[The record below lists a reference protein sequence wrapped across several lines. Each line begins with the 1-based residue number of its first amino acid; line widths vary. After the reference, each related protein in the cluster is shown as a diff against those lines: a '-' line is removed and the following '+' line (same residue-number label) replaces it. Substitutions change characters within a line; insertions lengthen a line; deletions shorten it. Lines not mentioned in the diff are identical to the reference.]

1 MSSAY
6 LSDAC
11 RSLLQRPEGQ
21 GRYGRLLRRSAMVVC
36 AVAAPVAVGMA
47 AGHAASSPVMALWF
61 APPIFL
67 VALWGGLAPASLT
80 ILVALIAFD
89 YWVLPPQ
96 RSFNLTQAS
105 DLWMLIG
112 LLPCA
117 AIASFLGARLRR
129 QLRTIHRHEMR
140 GEALRLL
147 SHAVVS
153 QEPPEAVYFA
163 AANALSRT
171 YAAQAVVLIA
181 AGGAL
186 ELAGGSPGASVSEGD
201 LNAARW
207 ALANNAPAGLGCEA
221 SLGSR
226 YDFWP
231 LTTPTLSA
239 VLGVER
245 KEGGSED
252 GLRDGVVELVAGY
265 LLACVWRRPLYVVR

>member
-1 MSSAY
+1 MSIAY
-6 LSDAC
+6 FTDVR
-11 RSLLQRPEGQ
+11 RSLLQPPEGK
-21 GRYGRLLRRSAMVVC
+21 GRWGRLPRLLALIAF
-36 AVAAPVAVGMA
+36 AVAAPVAVGFA
-47 AGHAASSPVMALWF
+47 AGHSASSPVMALWF

-67 VALWGGLAPASLT
+67 IALWGGLAPASLT

-89 YWVLPPQ
+89 YWVLPPR

-105 DLWMLIG
+105 DLWMAIG

-171 YAAQAVVLIA
+171 YAAPAVILIA

-186 ELAGGSPGASVSEGD
+186 ELAGGSLGASVSEGD

-221 SLGSR
+221 GLGSR

-231 LTTPTLSA
+231 LTTPSLSA

-245 KEGGSED
+245 KDGGSED
-252 GLRDGVVELVAGY
+252 GLRDGVVELVASY
-265 LLACVWRRPLYVVR
+265 LLACVWRRPLRVVR

>member
-11 RSLLQRPEGQ
+11 RAILRRREGPW
-21 GRYGRLLRRSAMVVC
+21 RYGRLARRLALVACSI
-36 AVAAPVAVGMA
+36 AAPVAAGMA
-47 AGHAASSPVMALWF
+47 AGHSAASPIMALWF

-67 VALWGGLAPASLT
+67 IALWGGLAPASLT

-96 RSFNLTQAS
+96 RSFSLTQAS
-105 DLWMLIG
+105 DLWMAIG

-129 QLRTIHRHEMR
+129 QLRTIHRLETR

-153 QEPPEAVYFA
+153 QGSPEAVYFA

-171 YAAQAVVLIA
+171 YAAKAVVLIVT
-181 AGGAL
+181 GGRL
-186 ELAGGSPGASVSEGD
+186 ELASGSRGATVNEGD
-201 LNAARW
+201 LDAANW

-221 SLGSR
+221 SVGSR

-245 KEGGSED
+245 KAGGSED

-265 LLACVWRRPLYVVR
+265 LLACVRRPLYVVR